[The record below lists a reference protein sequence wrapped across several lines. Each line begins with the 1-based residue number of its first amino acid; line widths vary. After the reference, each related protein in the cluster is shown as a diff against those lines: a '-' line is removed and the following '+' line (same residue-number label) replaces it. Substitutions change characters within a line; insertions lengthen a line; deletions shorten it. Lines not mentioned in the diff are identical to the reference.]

1 MINIVATEI
10 QDYAENYTSAENKV
24 LAELSQ
30 KTYRERADKSMISG
44 FYQGRLLA
52 MLSKMICPRRILE
65 IGTYVGYSTL
75 CLAEGLTANGKIIT
89 LDIQPE
95 TNKVAKI
102 FWAKSGFDAQ
112 IESYLGDASD
122 IIPKIDEIFD
132 LVFIDADKPNYH
144 NYFELAFTKL
154 RIGGIIIAD
163 NVLWSGKVLDVETNN
178 DESTQALQMFNQK
191 IQTDERVSNV
201 LLAVRDGLTIIRK
214 EKN

>member
-10 QDYAENYTSAENKV
+10 QDYAENYTSAESKV

-30 KTYRERADKSMISG
+30 KTHRERADKSMISG

-75 CLAEGLTANGKIIT
+75 CLAEGLTADGKITT

-95 TNKVAKI
+95 TNKVAKN